1 MASVHVTVYPQAFS
15 WHLRQSLPGVHEA
28 QLDDRMHANR
38 RVLIILALEVLG
50 QADLVGT
57 PVEYDKVAP
66 TMQHPNS
73 AGAPQ
78 QYLNGQGAAPPDMWS
93 SNCPLPPCT
102 SAACSCIHLG
112 TAVDCVES
120 SMVLALSPAM
130 LVAPIYAKIIWRT
143 DAPHLLA
150 AVNHGGPV
158 RYGNAAQGGPAADPG
173 PVPAMSGAS
182 GVYGVNPAQR
192 GPYGGPQAAGGY
204 GAPPQNQGNLS
215 MPVISAKSE
224 SLFCTLSAM
233 PQLYEA

>member
-1 MASVHVTVYPQAFS
+1 MGKVRPLRMCEAASVPPILHQ
-15 WHLRQSLPGVHEA
+15 RSLLLH
-28 QLDDRMHANR
+28 
-38 RVLIILALEVLG
+38 
-50 QADLVGT
+50 T
-57 PVEYDKVAP
+57 
-66 TMQHPNS
+66 
-73 AGAPQ
+73 
-78 QYLNGQGAAPPDMWS
+78 
-93 SNCPLPPCT
+93 
-102 SAACSCIHLG
+102 LG

-130 LVAPIYAKIIWRT
+130 LVAPIYAKIIRRT
-143 DAPHLLA
+143 DAPIMLA

-158 RYGNAAQGGPAADPG
+158 RYGNAAQGGPAADAG

-224 SLFCTLSAM
+224 CLFCTPCAM
-233 PQLYEA
+233 PQLSGAGIVSGP